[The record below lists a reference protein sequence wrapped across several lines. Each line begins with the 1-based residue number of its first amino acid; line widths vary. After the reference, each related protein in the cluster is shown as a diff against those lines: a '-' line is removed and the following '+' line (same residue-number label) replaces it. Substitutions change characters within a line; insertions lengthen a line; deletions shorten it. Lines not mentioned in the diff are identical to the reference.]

1 MLPDLSHEPFI
12 CTVGN
17 LDDNQAAS
25 ASSAALF
32 TAASSCAAASA
43 SIADESDSESSCCVE
58 QVLLEEQLVVKA
70 TLDGVDGGGTDSMA
84 CEAQVMLMS
93 DVMIWTPLHV
103 KAASQQ
109 LQLKH
114 VVSVVPMRSNPKA
127 FTILATATPPPPTG
141 SIVAAPSSLTHS
153 GWAIGGLLKSYL
165 TPASKC
171 SGSRSV
177 TLEAASADS
186 CARWALAIK
195 CLVAAVARRRSQEGG
210 SMGAAAH
217 LFDESS
223 INMQVHVPPAS
234 WQSDFASAPS
244 LHSSCPACS
253 LPLQQPPPANTV
265 SSWLLPSL
273 SQKSADMT
281 ASCGRFCFYTG
292 RWFCRNCHADEA
304 VALPGYAATFFD
316 LQPRPVC
323 RSAAALLQAVEERA
337 VLTLPPS
344 LILQDPSL
352 SLLYLYRVQFKHFRC
367 FLKQVCDL
375 FNAPHLP

>member
-1 MLPDLSHEPFI
+1 MCAAGDVVDS
-12 CTVGN
+12 
-17 LDDNQAAS
+17 QAAS
-25 ASSAALF
+25 ACSASMSGLAM
-32 TAASSCAAASA
+32 ASSSNVAAAASDADA
-43 SIADESDSESSCCVE
+43 SDMEHGSCVE

-70 TLDGVDGGGTDSMA
+70 TLDSVEGGVTDAMA

-93 DVMIWTPLHV
+93 DVMLWTPLHV

-109 LQLKH
+109 LQLKN

-127 FTILATATPPPPTG
+127 FTILATAPPPPPTNC
-141 SIVAAPSSLTHS
+141 SSATAAPSSLVQS
-153 GWAIGGLLKSYL
+153 GWAIGGLLKSYWS
-165 TPASKC
+165 PANKSSC
-171 SGSRSV
+171 SNRSV
-177 TLEAASADS
+177 ILEATSADA

-195 CLVAAVARRRSQEGG
+195 CLVAAVKRRQSQEDG
-210 SMGAAAH
+210 SVGAAAH

-223 INMQVHVPPAS
+223 ISMQVHVPPAS
-234 WQSDFASAPS
+234 WQVDVAAAPS

-253 LPLQQPPPANTV
+253 LALQQPSPPNTG

-273 SQKSADMT
+273 TQKSTAGS

-292 RWFCRNCHADEA
+292 RWFCSSCHAEEA
-304 VALPGYAATFFD
+304 AALPGYAATFFD
-316 LQPRPVC
+316 LQPRAVC

-367 FLKQVCDL
+367 VAC
-375 FNAPHLP
+375 